1 MPKKRFR
8 LFLVLMVVAVA
19 LMTYQSRQGPL
30 RPFQFLSYPLNLTA
44 SAYLTVK
51 DAVVGTLNKYR
62 MRDEA
67 FQRIQSELQTLRM
80 KSQRYDELVLQSTR
94 LREILAMKESLR
106 GYVATARVVSRG
118 SDRWAN
124 SFIIDRGA
132 DAHIEK
138 DMAVITPEGLLGKVG
153 SVYGSYSTVLLIDDP
168 RFSVGVR
175 LQDSRAEAVYSG
187 AGPRRGVLKYVETD
201 TPVVEGARLVT
212 SGLDGLFPPGVP
224 MGFITSVRTHK
235 EAMFHQIEA
244 VPFVDTSRVEEV
256 IVLRR

>member
-1 MPKKRFR
+1 MPKGRLR
-8 LFLVLMVVAVA
+8 LFLVLMLVAVA
-19 LMTYQSRQGPL
+19 LMTYQSRKGPL

-44 SAYLTVK
+44 SAYLTAK
-51 DAVVGTLNKYR
+51 NTVVGTFNKYR

-67 FQRIQSELQTLRM
+67 FERLQLELQALRM

-94 LREILAMKESLR
+94 LRKILAMKDSLR
-106 GYVATARVVSRG
+106 GYVATARVISRG

-124 SFIIDRGA
+124 SFVIDRGD
-132 DAHIEK
+132 DARIEK

-175 LQDSRAEAVYSG
+175 LQDSRVEAVYSG

-201 TPVVEGARLVT
+201 TPVTEGARLLT

-224 MGFITSVRTHK
+224 MGFITSVSTHE

-244 VPFVDTSRVEEV
+244 MPFVDTTRVEEV
-256 IVLRR
+256 IILQR